1 MIIHIVV
8 IWATIPHS
16 VTGDYQHNLAT

>member
-8 IWATIPHS
+8 IWVTIPHS
-16 VTGDYQHNLAT
+16 VTGDYQHTLAT